1 MSDSVFCKLGRHRPR
16 PSFGAI
22 LLGSGLTLGLAFG
35 LAPGLAQVARAQVA
49 AGAAVRQPAS
59 PRPAGDQAAIV
70 AVVNGDVVSRGDVD
84 NRRRLFALSTG
95 LPVSNEVLDR
105 LTPQVTSQL
114 IDERLRLQEI
124 QRRKIVVSDHD
135 IAAAITEVEQR
146 NGMQPGVLKR
156 RLSADGVDMRT
167 MIDQIRVQQGWLRVL
182 REVLGPQTQV
192 SDAEVDEQ
200 LALLKAQT
208 GQQEFRV
215 GEIFIPAGPGGQAV
229 DAQRFADTI
238 IQQLRAGAPFAIV
251 AAQFSQS
258 QTALSGG
265 DLGWVQPNQLDAEVL
280 RIVREMP
287 PGGVSNPV
295 RVPGGFVIVTL
306 RGKRE
311 IGNEPATMARV
322 RQVFIPFATRLDPA
336 NPTDQQKKALET
348 ARGISASAQNCEAM
362 DAASAKL
369 GNAKPADPGELRVET
384 IGAPALRQIVATSP
398 VGKATQP
405 LIAEDGIA
413 VVMVCSREV
422 RNIGL
427 PDKRE
432 MMERILNERVE
443 LTSRQLMR
451 ELQRRAVIDR
461 RA

>member
-1 MSDSVFCKLGRHRPR
+1 MSEQAFCARRRPWRAIAVLLGLSVAIALAGPVQAQPGMAARPSAGPR
-16 PSFGAI
+16 PTA
-22 LLGSGLTLGLAFG
+22 
-35 LAPGLAQVARAQVA
+35 
-49 AGAAVRQPAS
+49 
-59 PRPAGDQAAIV
+59 DQAAIV

-95 LPVSNEVLDR
+95 LPVSGEVLDR
-105 LTPQVTSQL
+105 LSPQVTIQL

-124 QRRKIVVSDHD
+124 QRRKIVVSDQD
-135 IAAAITEVEQR
+135 IATAITEVERR
-146 NGMQPGVLKR
+146 NGMPPGLLRR

-167 MIDQIRVQQGWLRVL
+167 MIDQIRVQQGWVRVL
-182 REVLGPQTQV
+182 REVLGNQAQV
-192 SDAEVDEQ
+192 TEAEVDEQ

-208 GQQEFRV
+208 GQQEFRI
-215 GEIFIPAGPGGQAV
+215 GEIFIPAGTGAQAAE
-229 DAQRFADTI
+229 AQRFADTI
-238 IQQLRAGAPFAIV
+238 IQQLRAGAPFAVV

-265 DLGWVQPNQLDAEVL
+265 DLGWVQANQLDAEVL
-280 RIVREMP
+280 RIAREMP
-287 PGGVSNPV
+287 PGAVSNPV
-295 RVPGGFVIVTL
+295 RVPGGFSVVTL

-322 RQVFIPFATRLDPA
+322 RQVFIPFAAKLDPT

-348 ARGISASAQNCEAM
+348 ARGISVSARSCEDM
-362 DAASAKL
+362 DAASARL
-369 GNAKPADPGELRVET
+369 GNTRPADPGELRVET
-384 IGAPALRQIVATSP
+384 IGAPALRQVVATSP
-398 VGKATQP
+398 VGRPTQP
-405 LIAEDGIA
+405 LVAEDGIA

-422 RNIGL
+422 RNVGL

-432 MMERILNERVE
+432 MGERILNERVE

>member
-1 MSDSVFCKLGRHRPR
+1 MSESDTASGTAFCNHRR
-16 PSFGAI
+16 IAAV
-22 LLGSGLTLGLAFG
+22 LLGLGMAIGLAGPVQAQPGVAARPAAIPSTPSGL
-35 LAPGLAQVARAQVA
+35 
-49 AGAAVRQPAS
+49 
-59 PRPAGDQAAIV
+59 RPTPDQAAIV

-95 LPVSNEVLDR
+95 LPVSGEVLDR
-105 LTPQVTSQL
+105 LSPQVTSQL

-124 QRRKIVVSDHD
+124 QRRKIVVSDQE
-135 IAAAITEVEQR
+135 IATAIAEVEQR
-146 NGMQPGVLKR
+146 NGMPPGLLRR
-156 RLSADGVDMRT
+156 RLSADGVDMHT

-182 REVLGPQTQV
+182 REVLGTQTQV
-192 SDAEVDEQ
+192 TEAEVDEQ

-208 GQQEFRV
+208 GQTEFRV
-215 GEIFIPAGPGGQAV
+215 GEIFIPASPGAQAG
-229 DAQRFADTI
+229 DARRFADTI
-238 IQQLRAGAPFAIV
+238 IQQLRAGAPFAVV

-258 QTALSGG
+258 PTALSGG
-265 DLGWVQPNQLDAEVL
+265 DLGWVQSNQLDAEVL
-280 RIVREMP
+280 RIAREMP
-287 PGGVSNPV
+287 PGAVSNPV
-295 RVPGGFVIVTL
+295 QVPGGFAVVTL

-322 RQVFIPFATRLDPA
+322 RQVFIPFTTRLDPT
-336 NPTDQQKKALET
+336 NPNDQQKKALET
-348 ARGISASAQNCEAM
+348 ARGISTSARSCEDM
-362 DAASAKL
+362 DAASARL
-369 GNAKPADPGELRVET
+369 GNTRPADPGELRVET

-398 VGKATQP
+398 VGRPTQP
-405 LIAEDGIA
+405 LVAEDGIA

-432 MMERILNERVE
+432 MSERILNERVE